1 LFNRRALYY
10 SNKVLKKIIVA
21 IMDYEPAFVAHSRYM
36 RPLELE
42 NAELIIYNEENIE
55 KSCQE
60 FNQIV
65 SKLK

>member
-1 LFNRRALYY
+1 
-10 SNKVLKKIIVA
+10 
-21 IMDYEPAFVAHSRYM
+21 MDYEPAFVAHSRYM